1 VDDLAQGQG
10 GLPRELMLRWQLA
23 LDAAEAWLSELST
36 GSARQR
42 LLRLLLR
49 LSDHADAQGVVWLP
63 RREEIGAML
72 DVTMET
78 ASRQVSALK
87 REGVLTLVG
96 GRSARVH
103 LQVLQQCLQ
112 AEDRA

>member
-1 VDDLAQGQG
+1 MTTRSPVG
-10 GLPRELMLRWQLA
+10 GDSLVGLWHALRSRRPAPVA
-23 LDAAEAWLSELST
+23 LLSFFS
-36 GSARQR
+36 
-42 LLRLLLR
+42 
-49 LSDHADAQGVVWLP
+49 
-63 RREEIGAML
+63 ML